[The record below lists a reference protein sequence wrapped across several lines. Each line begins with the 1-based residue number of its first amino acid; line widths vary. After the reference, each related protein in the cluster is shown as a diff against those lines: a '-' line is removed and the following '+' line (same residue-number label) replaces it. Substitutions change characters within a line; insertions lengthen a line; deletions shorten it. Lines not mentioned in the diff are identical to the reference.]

1 MSGAAGK
8 ISLVITDLDG
18 TILRPDGSFSEA
30 TRQAFWHLKA
40 AGIPAAFATARFH
53 TRELAQK
60 LGVSYMIRTDGTL
73 ISDAAG
79 RVLHC
84 WDFSEEET
92 DGMLREIYRKNP
104 HADIAVP
111 TLEEVCRGC
120 RPPFHKK
127 ALKIVATLQK
137 EGDALEIAEAFGCRA
152 VRYRGEDR
160 YSFLPAGAGKEE
172 AVRALAKLLKIPLSR
187 AAASRILCAG
197 PVRRMGWQNGWRLI
211 FPESPSMWYH
221 KRRNQSIEE
230 EKDDENQF
238 TGAHRDPGR
247 DGQGA
252 GGRL

>member
-84 WDFSEEET
+84 RDFSEEET

-172 AVRALAKLLKIPLSR
+172 AVRALAKLLNIPLSR
-187 AAASRILCAG
+187 AAAFGDDTGDIGMLKACGLGIAVADAAREVKAAADFVCGAC
-197 PVRRMGWQNGWRLI
+197 
-211 FPESPSMWYH
+211 PE
-221 KRRNQSIEE
+221 
-230 EKDDENQF
+230 
-238 TGAHRDPGR
+238 
-247 DGQGA
+247 DGVAKWVEAYLSGKPIHVVS
-252 GGRL
+252 

>member
-84 WDFSEEET
+84 RDFSE
-92 DGMLREIYRKNP
+92 
-104 HADIAVP
+104 
-111 TLEEVCRGC
+111 
-120 RPPFHKK
+120 
-127 ALKIVATLQK
+127 
-137 EGDALEIAEAFGCRA
+137 
-152 VRYRGEDR
+152 
-160 YSFLPAGAGKEE
+160 
-172 AVRALAKLLKIPLSR
+172 
-187 AAASRILCAG
+187 
-197 PVRRMGWQNGWRLI
+197 
-211 FPESPSMWYH
+211 
-221 KRRNQSIEE
+221 
-230 EKDDENQF
+230 
-238 TGAHRDPGR
+238 
-247 DGQGA
+247 
-252 GGRL
+252 